1 MYIFKMLWLVY
12 SKGQLLLSSTD
23 FLQNAF
29 PRCSNKTKLT
39 TVDKFSPQA
48 LYDKM
53 AGSDPPPPMPECQEQ
68 QFDQV

>member
-1 MYIFKMLWLVY
+1 M
-12 SKGQLLLSSTD
+12 D
-23 FLQNAF
+23 FLKMHF
-29 PRCSNKTKLT
+29 PGGVPTKLT

-53 AGSDPPPPMPECQEQ
+53 AGSAPPPPMPECQEQ